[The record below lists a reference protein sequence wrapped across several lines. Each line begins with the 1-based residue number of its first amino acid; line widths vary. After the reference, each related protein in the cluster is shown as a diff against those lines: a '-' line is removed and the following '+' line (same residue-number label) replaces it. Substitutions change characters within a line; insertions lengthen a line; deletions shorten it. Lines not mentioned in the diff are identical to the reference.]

1 MVKRRK
7 GLRVMLALL
16 AMCALAGCSDGEVP
30 SEKDTSP
37 SQQEVQQQP
46 ETSTAPET
54 EEEEEETVLN
64 ISVGGYEFQAAWE
77 DNPSAQEFKE
87 LLAQGPITI
96 SMQDYGGFEKVGPLG
111 TEITPSDQSITTEP
125 GDVILYQGDQITIY
139 YGTNSWNFT
148 RLAKIQNVEHLKEA
162 LGKESVQVTFSL
174 GEK

>member
-16 AMCALAGCSDGEVP
+16 AMCALAGCSDGEVS

-37 SQQEVQQQP
+37 SQQEVQQQA
-46 ETSTAPET
+46 ETPTAPEA
-54 EEEEEETVLN
+54 EEEEEETMLN
-64 ISVGGYEFQAAWE
+64 ISVGGYEFQAVWE

-96 SMQDYGGFEKVGPLG
+96 SMKDYGGFEKVGPLG

-162 LGKESVQVTFSL
+162 LGQGSVQVTFSL